1 VTKAKGIIGL
11 YTQISKVMGLLLTR
25 GVVAFAIY
33 IKKNLNKAKKIKK
46 IKLWKTQI
54 FHLCKNIINLQKKIL
69 LKKKTK
75 ILLRRYFVG
84 LLP

>member
-33 IKKNLNKAKKIKK
+33 IKKNLNKAKKI
-46 IKLWKTQI
+46 
-54 FHLCKNIINLQKKIL
+54 
-69 LKKKTK
+69 
-75 ILLRRYFVG
+75 
-84 LLP
+84 